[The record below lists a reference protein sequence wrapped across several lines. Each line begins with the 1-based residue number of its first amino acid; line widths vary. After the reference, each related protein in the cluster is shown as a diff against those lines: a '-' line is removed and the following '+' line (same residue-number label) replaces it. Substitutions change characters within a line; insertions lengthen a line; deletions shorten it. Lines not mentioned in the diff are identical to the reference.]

1 MRSLSST
8 LLAEQTKATRKPAI
22 KLEVQEYAHPAK
34 YDAGSLQWELF
45 ASEKLHGDSTTQNFH
60 GVALPSDGSL
70 NRILLGATTIYHQR
84 VVAPDGESDYSSW
97 TNLGNTI
104 ASSHLAIAA
113 HGTEV
118 MVAAAS
124 AATLYRR
131 QSADSGATWAA
142 WVNMTNARPCERG
155 CAVAY
160 KPNGDC
166 AIVHATD
173 VNDPTS
179 LYIQT
184 RTGGGWSAGLGQR
197 AGDWEI
203 EGLAMYYDGDWNI
216 IALVLDGSYL
226 SAVRMI
232 YGDGDQVAAGTWGT
246 DQKISL
252 ARARVD
258 VAAQIALRRFTTG
271 WSWSTRDKASRVP
284 TYWEKHQAVLEALA
298 GDSLDVSGASLA
310 LPLTAGQPNYPALL
324 SLARSNLPWVYRLQ
338 PGSEFIDYN
347 WTKATNI
354 PTTAPYGLALGY
366 DDTYI
371 YATQA
376 NEVWRTAIPSDW
388 TPPTPGVGPGS
399 KITIPC
405 SHILKVT
412 ESINPEQQS
421 ELDIDL
427 DNSKGTYNSPGEGD
441 IALIKRGSRVNF
453 FIGYRTPAEET
464 EEVARYFLESWE
476 YNRSPGRASFTLAC
490 IDAWGLLERF
500 QFNKP
505 VEWNIAADDYT
516 VYALV
521 EKVMLAIG
529 GSLSYK
535 SRSSAITALYPRLDV
550 HAGESAAAVLSR
562 LLALVPDV
570 ILFFGLRAYI
580 IYPQAADTPEYHYE
594 FPKGAADRGAAS

>member
-1 MRSLSST
+1 
-8 LLAEQTKATRKPAI
+8 LLTEQKKPTRRPLI
-22 KLEVQEYAHPAK
+22 KLEVQAYGHPAK
-34 YDAGSLQWELF
+34 ADSIQWELF
-45 ASEKLHGDSTTQNFH
+45 AWEKLHGDSTTQNFH

-70 NRILLGATTIYHQR
+70 NRIRLAGTTIYHQR
-84 VVAPDGESDYSSW
+84 VTDPGPGSNYSSW

-118 MVAAAS
+118 MVAAAG

-142 WVNMTNARPCERG
+142 WVNMANARPCHRG
-155 CAVAY
+155 CAIAY

-184 RTGGGWSAGLGQR
+184 RTGGGWSGGLGQR
-197 AGDWEI
+197 AGTWEI

-226 SAVRMI
+226 SVVRMI

-271 WSWSTRDKASRVP
+271 WSWTTRDSASRVP

-298 GDSLDVSGASLA
+298 GESLDVSGASLA
-310 LPLTAGQPNYPALL
+310 LPANYPALL
-324 SLARSNLPWVYRLQ
+324 SLARENLPWVYRLQ

-347 WTKATNI
+347 WSKATNI
-354 PTTAPYGLALGY
+354 STSAPYGLALGC

-376 NEVWRTAIPSDW
+376 NEVWRTPIPADW
-388 TPPTPGVGPGS
+388 TPPTLGSGPGD
-399 KITIPC
+399 KITIP
-405 SHILKVT
+405 SKHILKVID
-412 ESINPEQQS
+412 SVAPEQESQL
-421 ELDIDL
+421 ELEL
-427 DNSKGTYNSPGEGD
+427 DNSHGTYNSPGEGD

-453 FIGYRTPAEET
+453 HLGYRTSSGET
-464 EEVARYFLESWE
+464 QEVGRYFIESWE
-476 YNRSPGRASFTLAC
+476 YNRSPGKASYTLHA
-490 IDAWGLLERF
+490 IDAWGLLQRF

-505 VEWNIAADDYT
+505 VEWNIAADDFT
-516 VYALV
+516 VYDLL

-529 GSLSYK
+529 ATLSYR
-535 SRSSAITALYPRLDV
+535 SRSSAITTLYPRLDV
-550 HAGESAAAVLSR
+550 HAGESAASVLSR

-570 ILFFGLRAYI
+570 IFFFGLTGCI
-580 IYPQAADTPEYHYE
+580 LYPQSADTPEYDYE
-594 FPKGAADRGAAS
+594 FPRGAA